1 MAETL
6 PVSTREGVA
15 SLEGSEAHRSIPSGP
30 QAALQ
35 LPSSPGCPLT
45 WPSSNPLWAPPTDS
59 SARNPHRFP
68 AVLCPAL
75 CDARPMGHTGPRV
88 EPTLPPGEMPPLA
101 PSSLLRCAC
110 SEGARDSRSQ
120 TRSRCCTAA
129 HSAQI
134 SPFRNEGG
142 FNSASE

>member
-6 PVSTREGVA
+6 QVSPRDGAA

-30 QAALQ
+30 QAALPLL
-35 LPSSPGCPLT
+35 LPPARPLT
-45 WPSSNPLWAPPTDS
+45 WPSSNPLWAPPMDI

-88 EPTLPPGEMPPLA
+88 EPTLPPGEMPPLHRA
-101 PSSLLRCAC
+101 PSSAPAQKVP
-110 SEGARDSRSQ
+110 G
-120 TRSRCCTAA
+120 TAA
-129 HSAQI
+129 PKHARVAVRTPIQH
-134 SPFRNEGG
+134 R
-142 FNSASE
+142 